1 MEIHIQA
8 YFKKEKEGAL
18 LFILVGSI
26 AILGSLTALYFFPF
40 SFLVRGTAA
49 ALIAIGLFQVVLGL
63 NVFLRTDKQT
73 KNLLQQLSQQPSQY
87 YSEETSRIDKVMANF
102 KIIRKVEL
110 VLILLGLVFALMGS
124 LGHMGHFI
132 IGTGLGLCVQ
142 SVCSLLIDLSAE
154 WRAGLYLYHLQK
166 EGKQFIKS

>member
-1 MEIHIQA
+1 MEMHIQA

-18 LFILVGSI
+18 LFILVASI
-26 AILGSLTALYFFPF
+26 TILGSLGALYYFPF
-40 SFLVRGTAA
+40 SLLVRGAAA
-49 ALIAIGLFQVVLGL
+49 ALIAIGLLQLGVGLTVL
-63 NVFLRTDKQT
+63 LRTKKQT
-73 KNLLQQLSQQPSQY
+73 KLLLQQLSQQTSQFY
-87 YSEETSRIDKVMANF
+87 TEEISRMDKVMANF

-110 VLILLGLVFALMGS
+110 ILILMGLVFALMGS
-124 LGHMGHFI
+124 LGNMGHFI

-166 EGKQFIKS
+166 EGKQV

>member
-26 AILGSLTALYFFPF
+26 AILGSLTALYFFPS
-40 SFLVRGTAA
+40 SFLVRGAA
-49 ALIAIGLFQVVLGL
+49 TALIAIGLLQVGLGL
-63 NVFLRTDKQT
+63 NIFLRTDKQS
-73 KNLLQQLSQQPSQY
+73 KNLLQQLSKNPIQY
-87 YSEETSRIDKVMANF
+87 YSEETNRMDKVMSNF

-124 LGHMGHFI
+124 LGQMGHFI

-154 WRAGLYLYHLQK
+154 WRAGLYFYHLQK
-166 EGKQFIKS
+166 EGKQLQNS